1 PQPVLKTIRR
11 AEYAE
16 LIALFFLQGAASGM
30 WLVPLS
36 AMLDAHGLRSIKVW
50 AFATNALAAFVSP
63 LLFGGM
69 ADRSGSPVLVL
80 RGLSFAGAVLAAMV
94 GTALQFHWNPW
105 LALAL
110 IQATA
115 LCLAPAFSLISSIV
129 MARLQFAQTEFG
141 PIRAMATLGWIVGCW
156 VISAFHADSSSLA
169 VYLAA
174 AASILVCLCAGFVPP
189 QKSLRLAGQLSWHA
203 RLGLDALTLLKNRDH
218 RVIFIIVAAFNIPL
232 TGFYPYGPLHI
243 REVGLTRVSAWMS
256 LAQTTEVLSMF
267 ALGALLHRCRLK
279 WILACGLA
287 IGVIRFALCALPFKA
302 GLLAGTTLQ
311 GASYAL
317 VYITAQIYV
326 EQRVDPG
333 WRARAQALLNLMYNG
348 FGSLI
353 GYLAC
358 GWWFAA
364 CTHPAGTQWPVFWSG
379 LAAGMAVVL
388 VYFLVA
394 YQGQRA
400 GPLAK
405 LTNP

>member
-1 PQPVLKTIRR
+1 VLKTIRR

-69 ADRSGSPVLVL
+69 ADRLESPIPVL
-80 RGLSFAGAVLAAMV
+80 RGLSFAAAVSAAVV
-94 GTALQFHWNPW
+94 GMALQYHWNPW

-129 MARLQFAQTEFG
+129 MARLQFAQLEFG
-141 PIRAMATLGWIVGCW
+141 PIRAMATLGWMAGCW

-174 AASILVCLCAGFVPP
+174 AASLLVCLCAGFVPP
-189 QKSLRLAGQLSWHA
+189 QKSPRLAGRLSWHA
-203 RLGLDALTLLKNRDH
+203 RLGLDALTLLKNRDP

-232 TGFYPYGPLHI
+232 IGFYPYGPLHI
-243 REVGLTRVSAWMS
+243 GELGFKRVSAWMS

-267 ALGALLHRCRLK
+267 ALGALLHRFRLK
-279 WILACGLA
+279 WILASGLA
-287 IGVIRFALCALPFKA
+287 IGVIRFALCALPFKS
-302 GLLAGTTLQ
+302 GFLAGTALQ
-311 GASYAL
+311 GACYAL

-326 EQRVDPG
+326 EQRVEPA

-358 GWWFAA
+358 GWWFAV
-364 CTHPAGTQWPVFWSG
+364 CTHSVSTQWPVFWSG

-388 VYFLVA
+388 VCFLDS
-394 YQGQRA
+394 YQGRRA
-400 GPLAK
+400 GPAAK
-405 LTNP
+405 LPTCGD

>member
-1 PQPVLKTIRR
+1 
-11 AEYAE
+11 
-16 LIALFFLQGAASGM
+16 
-30 WLVPLS
+30 
-36 AMLDAHGLRSIKVW
+36 
-50 AFATNALAAFVSP
+50 
-63 LLFGGM
+63 
-69 ADRSGSPVLVL
+69 
-80 RGLSFAGAVLAAMV
+80 VLAAMV

-129 MARLQFAQTEFG
+129 MARLQFAQSEFG

-156 VISAFHADSSSLA
+156 VISAFHADSSALA

-174 AASILVCLCAGFVPP
+174 AASLLVCLCAGFVPP
-189 QKSLRLAGQLSWHA
+189 QKSLRLAGQPSWHA

-243 REVGLTRVSAWMS
+243 RELGLTRVSAWMS

-388 VYFLVA
+388 VYFLAA
-394 YQGQRA
+394 YRGQRA
-400 GPLAK
+400 GPAAK
-405 LTNP
+405 LTNQ